1 MEWGLRAPL
10 LRTLLFQSPTRPKT
24 SLASGKAT
32 GQNHAQ
38 KFPMSF
44 SFHQPVTETDFHPL
58 WNVHFWVSESPSS
71 RSSSLLQ
78 DLGCTILSLH
88 VLVQENMCCVTLGH
102 GGVQRGTCPKRVASP
117 YVLQRSRNLQVSI
130 PSHNSAPSTPTN
142 LCLVRQVPAQ
152 LHQLCHHLL
161 LMSDLVACSYSK
173 LCGCFFLS
181 RPK

>member
-1 MEWGLRAPL
+1 MHDPAISVEGNRYSLIA
-10 LRTLLFQSPTRPKT
+10 FQPRQGGWEHSCLELCAPTRPKT

-117 YVLQRSRNLQVSI
+117 YVLQRSRSVQLCTPGHS
-130 PSHNSAPSTPTN
+130 SAPS
-142 LCLVRQVPAQ
+142 
-152 LHQLCHHLL
+152 
-161 LMSDLVACSYSK
+161 MSHEF
-173 LCGCFFLS
+173 G
-181 RPK
+181 